1 MPCLRKCSLRWLLFF
16 RTRTNFIQTSFLRD
30 ELKYIELKS
39 GYSDDGP
46 AWIGKVKFSK
56 AGKTVYFDG
65 KAFKGNGH
73 GLCSDLITGEVYWI
87 SGIKTNGQDRHW
99 AGRGKIMI
107 DKKVVEEYL
116 KKTGQSKLDT
126 SKFEIVEIEEVDKS
140 KFNEIEN
147 ETLSVQQFEEKYED
161 RRTNCL
167 L

>member
-1 MPCLRKCSLRWLLFF
+1 
-16 RTRTNFIQTSFLRD
+16 
-30 ELKYIELKS
+30 
-39 GYSDDGP
+39 
-46 AWIGKVKFSK
+46 
-56 AGKTVYFDG
+56 
-65 KAFKGNGH
+65 
-73 GLCSDLITGEVYWI
+73 
-87 SGIKTNGQDRHW
+87 
-99 AGRGKIMI
+99 MI